1 MSFYKLPPGVRD
13 TLVQECY
20 NLNTI
25 KEKLRR
31 KFLLA
36 GYCFIQSAGLEY
48 YDTYAN
54 IKSPVA
60 QSKMFKMT
68 DKDGNLIVLRPDMT
82 LAVARIAASKMEDSY
97 AKLCYFSDI
106 YDLSAVGNSYRE
118 VSQAGVEILGA
129 ESAFA
134 DAQTVAFAI
143 ECLLA
148 TGVENFIIDIGH
160 VGYFKGLLEGSG
172 LSFAQAEE
180 VRAYVNAKD
189 ALNTELFL
197 QKYGADSCA
206 RRAIL
211 ALTSLFGG
219 VDVLERA
226 QSLTTNETALS
237 ALRRLQEVHSHLCA
251 LGYERY
257 VSFDLGTVKSLNYYS
272 GMVFTGLAAGVGAPL
287 LSGGRYDHLA
297 AEFGRSISAVGF
309 AIGLKRTLAALEETG
324 ALAAVPGPEITVL
337 CRKGGEVHAY
347 RAYRDYVARGISCD
361 LVADGNLPA
370 VYGELYEATA
380 EGVKRL

>member
-211 ALTSLFGG
+211 ALPSLFGG

-272 GMVFTGLAAGVGAPL
+272 GMVFTGLAAACARKFCGRRPANSCWKRKINN
-287 LSGGRYDHLA
+287 SGS
-297 AEFGRSISAVGF
+297 FS
-309 AIGLKRTLAALEETG
+309 
-324 ALAAVPGPEITVL
+324 
-337 CRKGGEVHAY
+337 
-347 RAYRDYVARGISCD
+347 
-361 LVADGNLPA
+361 
-370 VYGELYEATA
+370 
-380 EGVKRL
+380 